1 MSNILGMFG
10 GGGPAKKLGATGR
23 GQLASSG
30 FGDFLAGRF
39 SQTATGQIMGNPY
52 EGAGSLVQT
61 KDPRTGISTAT
72 SPTPPPIWTT
82 GSAFGKFR
90 NKKTPQ
96 TLEELLSAFAKMNV

>member
-1 MSNILGMFG
+1 MKMSNILGMFSKE
-10 GGGPAKKLGATGR
+10 GGPAKKLGATGR
-23 GQLASSG
+23 GG

-39 SQTATGQIMGNPY
+39 SQTALGQIMGNPY

-61 KDPRTGISTAT
+61 KDPRTGLATAT
-72 SPTPPPIWTT
+72 SPTPPPMWTT

-96 TLEELLSAFAKMNV
+96 TLEELLSTFAKMNV